1 MWNTPNIFLWPLLG
15 WEFPRDTISGNFI
28 DYLMI
33 IFNRSYD
40 PAFTVAFISEII
52 GLLIIVLLT
61 GKYIQSKMNENSVV
75 K

>member
-1 MWNTPNIFLWPLLG
+1 
-15 WEFPRDTISGNFI
+15 
-28 DYLMI
+28 MI